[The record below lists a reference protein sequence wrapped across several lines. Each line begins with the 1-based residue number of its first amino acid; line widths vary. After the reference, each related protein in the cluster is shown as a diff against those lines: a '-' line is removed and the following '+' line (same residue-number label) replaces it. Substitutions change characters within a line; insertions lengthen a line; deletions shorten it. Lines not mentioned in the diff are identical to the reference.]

1 MCGPGIEMFLRD
13 IDDVGQDFVDFLHK
27 KNITL
32 TENNDG
38 RLESLN
44 SEDAVTDALRE
55 EFGDEWGYNFLDK
68 GHNRS
73 FGDIDVEIDG
83 QIYPINVKMVDEK
96 TGTYNGGGPK
106 VFNYV
111 LFGKKDTNWSR
122 LVKQV
127 KENRPTEIHS
137 EYYYLVIYKRSN
149 KKPQFVSLTD
159 IDSGS
164 IVTNPSNPIQLK
176 QNLNTTDRDEEDK
189 VDFMIGLLTDVL
201 SKRAKPYLELC
212 NGH

>member
-1 MCGPGIEMFLRD
+1 MNIHQLGEEFCNVL
-13 IDDVGQDFVDFLHK
+13 QHHK
-27 KNITL
+27 ITL
-32 TENNDG
+32 TEDDDG

-44 SEDAVTDALRE
+44 SEDAVTDLLRE
-55 EFGDEWGYNFLDK
+55 LFSGVNFLDK

-73 FGDIDVEIDG
+73 FGDIDIEIDG
-83 QIYPINVKMVDEK
+83 KVYPVNVKMVDEK

-111 LFGKKDTNWSR
+111 LFGKKDTGWKR
-122 LVKQV
+122 LVNDI
-127 KENRPTEIHS
+127 KENRPTKIHS
-137 EYYYLVIYKRSN
+137 EYFYLVYYKRSN

-159 IDSGS
+159 IDNGS

-176 QNLNTTDRDEEDK
+176 QNLTTTDRDEKGK
-189 VDFMIGLLTDVL
+189 VDFMVGLLTDVL
-201 SKRAKPYLELC
+201 YKRAQPYLELS

>member
-1 MCGPGIEMFLRD
+1 MNNEVTMNIKELGEK
-13 IDDVGQDFVDFLHK
+13 FVTHLH
-27 KNITL
+27 NTEINL
-32 TENNDG
+32 TENGDG

-44 SEDAVTDALRE
+44 SEDDVTDSLRE
-55 EFGDEWGYNFLDK
+55 NFKGVNFLEK

-83 QIYPINVKMVDEK
+83 VVYPINIKMVDEK

-111 LFGKKDTNWSR
+111 LFGKKDTNWKR
-122 LVKQV
+122 LVKSI
-127 KENRPTEIHS
+127 KENRPTKVHS
-137 EYYYLVIYKRSN
+137 EYFYLVYYKRSN

-159 IDSGS
+159 IDRNS

-176 QNLNTTDRDEEDK
+176 QNLNSVDRTESGK
-189 VDFMIGLLTDVL
+189 VDFMIELFNEVL
-201 SKRAKPYLELC
+201 YKRAEPYMLLQDMI
-212 NGH
+212 

>member
-1 MCGPGIEMFLRD
+1 MNIHQLGEEFC
-13 IDDVGQDFVDFLHK
+13 DFLHK
-27 KNITL
+27 QNVTL

-44 SEDAVTDALRE
+44 SEDAVTDLLRE
-55 EFGDEWGYNFLDK
+55 NFTDVNFLDK

-73 FGDIDVEIDG
+73 FGDIDIEIDG
-83 QIYPINVKMVDEK
+83 KVYPVNVKMVDEK

-111 LFGKKDTNWSR
+111 LFGKKDTGWKR
-122 LVKQV
+122 LVNDI
-127 KENRPTEIHS
+127 KENRPTKIHS
-137 EYYYLVIYKRSN
+137 EYFYLVYYKRSN

-159 IDSGS
+159 IDNGS

-176 QNLNTTDRDEEDK
+176 QNLTTTDRDEKGK
-189 VDFMIGLLTDVL
+189 VDFMVGLLTDVL
-201 SKRAKPYLELC
+201 YKRAQPYLELS
-212 NGH
+212 NEH

>member
-1 MCGPGIEMFLRD
+1 MNIHQLGEEFC
-13 IDDVGQDFVDFLHK
+13 DFLHK
-27 KNITL
+27 QNVTL

-44 SEDAVTDALRE
+44 SEAAVTDLLRE
-55 EFGDEWGYNFLDK
+55 NFTDVNFLDK

-73 FGDIDVEIDG
+73 FGDIDIEIDG
-83 QIYPINVKMVDEK
+83 KVYPVNVKMVDEK

-111 LFGKKDTNWSR
+111 LFGKKDTGWKR
-122 LVKQV
+122 LVNDI
-127 KENRPTEIHS
+127 KENRPTKIHS
-137 EYYYLVIYKRSN
+137 EYFYLVYYKRSN

-159 IDSGS
+159 IDNGS

-176 QNLNTTDRDEEDK
+176 QNLITTDRDEKGK
-189 VDFMIGLLTDVL
+189 VDFMVGLLTMVL
-201 SKRAKPYLELC
+201 FKRAQPYLELS
-212 NGH
+212 NEH